1 MNETTWIVGNNQ
13 PGYMPVGE
21 PYEVDTWGEAWE
33 CLKSDLIEWAECD
46 DESHDDLATALGDDL
61 DPDYSPGSSLALVEG
76 WIKDEEPHITARLA
90 GQEVEVSFSG
100 NDDWP
105 MSFWIMEVEGEA

>member
-1 MNETTWIVGNNQ
+1 MTWIVGNNQ

-21 PYEVDTWGEAWE
+21 PHEVDTWDEAWE
-33 CLKSDLIEWAECD
+33 CLKSDLTEWADFDDGLYAD
-46 DESHDDLATALGDDL
+46 DEEISGTLAM
-61 DPDYSPGSSLALVEG
+61 VEG
-76 WIKDEEPHITARLA
+76 WIKDEEPYVTARLA

-105 MSFWIMEVEGEA
+105 MAFWIMETGDKA